1 MDYLSE
7 IRVRAEA
14 ERLRAES
21 LRNAS
26 KSAARWLASLITR
39 ITSKS
44 AERRLVAELS
54 QLDDRSLRDI
64 GLDRVQLQ
72 NVAKRIVANEN
83 WRRDAA

>member
-26 KSAARWLASLITR
+26 KSAARWLASLINR
-39 ITSKS
+39 IASKS